1 MAQIAKVEV
10 QVEVKSSAETFYEVY
25 RGKQY
30 LWPKICPD
38 IVKSVKL
45 IKGDWDSIGSVKEWT
60 FVAGNSETAKEMVE
74 AIDEKN
80 KTITLKIL
88 DGEAK
93 KHYKNIKTTLQV
105 TGMDQRGS
113 LVKLSMEYEKQ
124 NDDTPVPTKYL
135 EAFKFLAKSIDAY
148 LTKNA

>member
-10 QVEVKSSAETFYEVY
+10 QVEVKSSAETFYEVF

-38 IVKSVKL
+38 VVKNVKL
-45 IKGDWDSIGSVKEWT
+45 IKGDWDSVGSVKEWAY
-60 FVAGNSETAKEMVE
+60 VAGNSETAKDMVE

-80 KTITLKIL
+80 KTITFKFL
-88 DGEAK
+88 DGGATK
-93 KHYKNIKTTLQV
+93 YYNNIKSTIQV
-105 TGMDQRGS
+105 TGMDQGGC
-113 LVKLSMEYEKQ
+113 LVKWSMEYENQ
-124 NDDTPVPTKYL
+124 NDDTPAPTKYL